1 MAASSDDDEGAGTSN
16 KELAG
21 MFSKM
26 IASQMEGFKLLGKK
40 IDSSSAS
47 TRVFLEQ
54 VMSKSPE
61 IPTSVGSHTSRK
73 SPSPQSGSSQTAPSR
88 LSFSPGGASTPVQR
102 KTVVCVNRCFCF
114 VINNSI

>member
-1 MAASSDDDEGAGTSN
+1 MAASSDDDEGAGISN

-26 IASQMEGFKLLGKK
+26 IASQMEGFKLLGEK

-54 VMSKSPE
+54 VMSKSLRFRQALDPTLPE
-61 IPTSVGSHTSRK
+61 NLQPLRVGPLKQH
-73 SPSPQSGSSQTAPSR
+73 
-88 LSFSPGGASTPVQR
+88 PVA
-102 KTVVCVNRCFCF
+102 
-114 VINNSI
+114 